1 MINQFC
7 FNLENNRFNVSE
19 VDYDDWIVYLSTFWI
34 VNMPS
39 LPEKFQKRDL
49 VFILL
54 LCLFMNIQE
63 ENKYARP
70 DTVDSRSK

>member
-1 MINQFC
+1 M
-7 FNLENNRFNVSE
+7 
-19 VDYDDWIVYLSTFWI
+19 VDYDDCIVYLSNFCIMNRYTFVTWKI
-34 VNMPS
+34 P
-39 LPEKFQKRDL
+39 KRDL

-70 DTVDSRSK
+70 DTVS